1 MFILGGITFS
11 GLTVF
16 AEYIVSADKI
26 EYAPNVSVKDKI
38 DDLYSKVKPDYTGN
52 VEITPTKKEQ
62 TLLTNGKTLN
72 SNITINAIPDRYIE
86 PTGTLVINEKNS
98 QINVNNY
105 KYVDTSQLY
114 TSSDVSGEGINWKKG
129 TMTISST
136 NGSVNVGFK
145 PSDVFI
151 YGYNGSD
158 YFEIHAYSSKIIRFN
173 HLSNG
178 SNQYL
183 DISSA
188 LQITSTGFKYNGWG
202 TGYTYN
208 YIAIK

>member
-72 SNITINAIPDRYIE
+72 SNITINAIP
-86 PTGTLVINEKNS
+86 
-98 QINVNNY
+98 
-105 KYVDTSQLY
+105 
-114 TSSDVSGEGINWKKG
+114 
-129 TMTISST
+129 
-136 NGSVNVGFK
+136 
-145 PSDVFI
+145 
-151 YGYNGSD
+151 
-158 YFEIHAYSSKIIRFN
+158 III
-173 HLSNG
+173 L
-178 SNQYL
+178 L
-183 DISSA
+183 
-188 LQITSTGFKYNGWG
+188 
-202 TGYTYN
+202 
-208 YIAIK
+208 